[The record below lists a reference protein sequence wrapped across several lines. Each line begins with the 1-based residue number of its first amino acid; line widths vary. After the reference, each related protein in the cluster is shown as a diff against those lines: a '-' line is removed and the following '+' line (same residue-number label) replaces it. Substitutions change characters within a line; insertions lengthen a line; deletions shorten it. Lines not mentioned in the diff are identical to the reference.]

1 MKKIRYIH
9 ELAYTQ
15 QGMTS
20 VFRDW
25 IPETGRIIDSLPVS
39 ILHPLP
45 INPCA
50 ALFSGRGKSTVSIW
64 SGIKSL
70 YTDQGWNLLVFYKCG
85 KVIDIER
92 LGKHTIKPCIPVS
105 LFVPSPAWAVRAARN
120 ALILKSSCNAGLR
133 HSH

>member
-1 MKKIRYIH
+1 VKKIRYIH

-50 ALFSGRGKSTVSIW
+50 ALFFRERK
-64 SGIKSL
+64 
-70 YTDQGWNLLVFYKCG
+70 
-85 KVIDIER
+85 IDCF
-92 LGKHTIKPCIPVS
+92 HMV
-105 LFVPSPAWAVRAARN
+105 WY
-120 ALILKSSCNAGLR
+120 
-133 HSH
+133 